1 MSHTHRVYPLF
12 LAFSLAC
19 AALSAQAFPIRQS
32 PAPLVEFYNQNTRHY
47 FATINA
53 AEIADL
59 EAGKAGPG
67 WVRTGVTFDEYAY
80 PIFGEIIP
88 GGDPIPVSRFYAPG
102 PNTHFFTL
110 DASEAESLKAPG
122 SGWIFEGIAFLASPP
137 AASGS
142 CAGLT
147 PIYRL
152 YNNRFAFNDSNHRF
166 VTEAGER
173 ARMVAEGWIDE
184 GVKMCTSLAQSGP
197 LRSFAFDAS
206 LGAGKIQPSATCEDE
221 SKNLGACMALNNL
234 APPTTATGLVEYS
247 LAYGAKTGLTG
258 QTFVTPTVPVAAAPT
273 TVFVQQWGNAYGVHV
288 DTIQRGP
295 AVYTSVNPLYQF
307 KTSVDAN
314 GADAR
319 VFPFRQGA
327 FYKDAEISVKF
338 IAYVKTVNLRNSVS
352 AAYGHPTI
360 EFIDQRSGKH
370 LYFTALTYS
379 NFPGSDYLAPD
390 VATGKVIVG
399 TTFRNGSPYLRNF
412 ATWAFET
419 PSGFTPP
426 FVYGLG
432 GPFEFRMNRDEFLN
446 VLKDARS
453 VDAALSA
460 NPDDYLIDNFHFN
473 NEVYGDGEIGM
484 NIAGFRLEIVPRGS

>member
-1 MSHTHRVYPLF
+1 
-12 LAFSLAC
+12 
-19 AALSAQAFPIRQS
+19 
-32 PAPLVEFYNQNTRHY
+32 
-47 FATINA
+47 
-53 AEIADL
+53 
-59 EAGKAGPG
+59 
-67 WVRTGVTFDEYAY
+67 
-80 PIFGEIIP
+80 
-88 GGDPIPVSRFYAPG
+88 
-102 PNTHFFTL
+102 
-110 DASEAESLKAPG
+110 
-122 SGWIFEGIAFLASPP
+122 
-137 AASGS
+137 
-142 CAGLT
+142 
-147 PIYRL
+147 
-152 YNNRFAFNDSNHRF
+152 
-166 VTEAGER
+166 
-173 ARMVAEGWIDE
+173 MVAEGWIDE

-221 SKNLGACMALNNL
+221 SKNIGACMALNNL

-307 KTSVDAN
+307 RTSVDAS

-338 IAYVKTVNLRNSVS
+338 QLFVKTVNLRNSVS

-370 LYFTALTYS
+370 LYFTVLTYS
-379 NFPGSDYLAPD
+379 SFAPSDYLAPD

-399 TTFRNGSPYLRNF
+399 TTFRNGSQYLRNF
-412 ATWAFET
+412 GTWAFDT
-419 PSGFTPP
+419 PSGFLPP

-432 GPFEFRMNRDEFLN
+432 GAFEFRMNRDEFLN

-460 NPDDYLIDNFHFN
+460 DPGDYLLDNFHFN

-484 NIAGFRLEIVPRGS
+484 NIAGFRLEIVPRGL